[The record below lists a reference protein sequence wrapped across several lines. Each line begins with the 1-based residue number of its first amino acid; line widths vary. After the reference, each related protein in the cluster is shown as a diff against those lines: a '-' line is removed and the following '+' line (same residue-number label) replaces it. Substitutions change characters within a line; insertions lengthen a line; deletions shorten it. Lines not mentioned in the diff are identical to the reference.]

1 MGAALNPRY
10 LNSTMLDTMF
20 AFHFAHVRAHNQFQL
35 FSYAPWEEDEM
46 INTLAA
52 ADAWRAERAMQ
63 RVPVPAQEWRAL
75 F

>member
-1 MGAALNPRY
+1 VGTALNPRY

-46 INTLAA
+46 IKVLREQYDWEPSPETTST
-52 ADAWRAERAMQ
+52 
-63 RVPVPAQEWRAL
+63 
-75 F
+75 